1 MYSRR
6 PCFVLAGFLKE
17 ENEYLNMLGKAYVYT
32 LSEMWISKEVIT
44 KIVA

>member
-6 PCFVLAGFLKE
+6 PCFVLTGFLKE
-17 ENEYLNMLGKAYVYT
+17 ENEYLKMLEKAYVYT
-32 LSEMWISKEVIT
+32 LTEMWISKEGIT